1 MIKVMAKGV
10 QEAVAELNRI
20 EKQIPFA
27 TALALTRTAQ
37 LAKTAIEGEMK
48 SVFDR
53 PTRWTLNSLRL
64 FPAKKTKLEAKVWM
78 KNEADKSI
86 APTITMQPQIEGGGR
101 RKKRGEA
108 GLTARGILAAG
119 KYAMPGKGAKLNSFG
134 NISGGQ
140 MQKILSG
147 LGAQHDRHQN
157 STDSKR
163 SIGNKRAFFVM
174 GRGDGAIG
182 IAQRTGKRTVKML
195 LAFVKRPSYSKR
207 LDFYGLGNKVIEQH
221 LDRELREAMEHAI
234 RTAR

>member
-1 MIKVMAKGV
+1 MITVVAKGIK
-10 QEAVAELNRI
+10 EASAELNRI
-20 EKQIPFA
+20 EKQVPFA

-37 LAKTAIEGEMK
+37 LAKTAIEGEMA

-86 APTITMQPQIEGGGR
+86 APTVTMQPQIEGGGR
-101 RKKRGEA
+101 RKKRGEK
-108 GLTARGILAAG
+108 GLEARGILPKG
-119 KYAMPGKGAKLNSFG
+119 KYAMPGKGAKLNAYG
-134 NISGGQ
+134 NMSGGQ

-147 LGAQHDRHQN
+147 LGAQFDKYQN

-163 SIGNKRAFFVM
+163 SAANKRAFFVM
-174 GRGDGAIG
+174 GRGDNAVG
-182 IAQRTGKRTVKML
+182 IAQRTGKRTIKLL
-195 LAFVKRPSYSKR
+195 LAFVRRPSYSKR

-221 LDRELREAMEHAI
+221 LAREMREAMERAI